1 MSSPSP
7 PTSPQSHTAR
17 KVVVLGARPMLVF
30 HCLGSATRTISHPWT
45 LEARHWCSMQA
56 LRILPTPAPQV
67 YCPSSTLTPSTSVD
81 RLYVLW
87 FIFLLFFIFFR
98 LISPS
103 SSWRGRGSE
112 RQSSGRFF
120 CGFLFFLGHH
130 KLAKKGDKKWRARA
144 PGEEEQVAAQGW
156 VLYPTVAT
164 KNDTILEQL

>member
-17 KVVVLGARPMLVF
+17 KVVVLGARPARVPLPRLRHQDNQPPLDSGGTALVQ
-30 HCLGSATRTISHPWT
+30 RT
-45 LEARHWCSMQA
+45 QA

-120 CGFLFFLGHH
+120 CGFLSFLGHH